1 MDLGLKGKR
10 AIVTGASRGIGRAI
24 AAALAREGA
33 SVAICARGQAGVD
46 EAVESFRATGGEAFG
61 DGVDARDPEAFGA
74 WLESAIARL
83 GGLDILVSNI
93 STRVDPGRPDWW
105 GETFEVD
112 LHQHVRAFDLALP
125 SLKAGNEPAVVFVS
139 SIAAILTQLPPYE
152 IAYGAMKAALTSF
165 AGQMAI
171 VHGPSGV
178 RVNLVAPG
186 PIYFEGGWWE
196 MIEQKQPESFKR
208 AAGLAALGRMGK
220 PEEVANAVAFLA
232 SPAASYVTGANLRID
247 GGVIR
252 TANF

>member
-1 MDLGLKGKR
+1 MDLGLRGKK

-24 AAALAREGA
+24 AATLAQEGA

-46 EAVESFRATGGEAFG
+46 EAVASFRASGGEAFG
-61 DGVDARDPEAFGA
+61 DGVDARDPDAFSA
-74 WLESAIARL
+74 WIESAVSRL

-105 GETFEVD
+105 RETFEVD
-112 LHQHVRAFDLALP
+112 LHQHVRAFDSVLP
-125 SLKAGNEPAVVFVS
+125 MLKAATAPAVVFVS
-139 SIAAILTQLPPYE
+139 SIASVLTQLPPNE

-171 VHGPSGV
+171 VHGASGV

-196 MIEQKQPESFKR
+196 MIQQKQPDLFDR
-208 AAGLAALGRMGK
+208 ASKLPALGRMGT
-220 PEEVANAVAFLA
+220 PEDVANAVAFLA
-232 SPAASYVTGANLRID
+232 SPAASYLTGVNLRID

>member
-24 AAALAREGA
+24 AVALAREGA
-33 SVAICARGQAGVD
+33 SVAICARGQAGLD
-46 EAVESFRATGGEAFG
+46 EAVASLGASGAQAFG
-61 DGVDARDPEAFGA
+61 DGVDAREPDALSSWVG
-74 WLESAIARL
+74 SAAERL
-83 GGLDILVSNI
+83 GGLDILISNI
-93 STRVDPGRPDWW
+93 STRVDPRGPNWW
-105 GETFEVD
+105 QETFEVD
-112 LHQHVRAFDLALP
+112 FHQHVRAFDAALP
-125 SLKAGNEPAVVFVS
+125 ALKAGEAPAAIFVS
-139 SIAAILTQLPPYE
+139 SIASVLTQLPPNE

-165 AGQMAI
+165 GCQMAT

-186 PIYFEGGWWE
+186 PIFFEGGVWD
-196 MIEQKQPESFKR
+196 MIRQKQPDLYER
-208 AAGLAALGRMGK
+208 ASRLSALGRMGT

-232 SPAASYVTGANLRID
+232 SPAASYITGVNLRID